1 MESRNRGHGTGVEDL
16 GDGHDP
22 PLCPPLPTEIQA
34 LLGGGG
40 SLAGCDWGVQLLCAL
55 GYVPSTEGCGL
66 QPHG

>member
-1 MESRNRGHGTGVEDL
+1 MGQEWRTWEMGTTPLSVPHSPLRSRHSW
-16 GDGHDP
+16 
-22 PLCPPLPTEIQA
+22 
-34 LLGGGG
+34 GGG